1 MDNYW
6 DKNRFSSYFLTMA
19 NLEAQQLYNK
29 ANEVSLIHLRDG
41 FTQMAFQDDVRRFID
56 AQLGTIR
63 ASGSED
69 ECQQCLIHL
78 QEEHKNLS
86 IQDQMLRS
94 GQAALHASVQFIK
107 SDKVWH
113 YVINGVGIVLGSLQV
128 IAGIG
133 VIESSLATGMVFGA
147 GFGALLVAH
156 GANSVQESALNLYH
170 GVDDSQGF
178 MKNAY
183 IAGAGFLGFDQK
195 TGELAYSI
203 MDLGLSA
210 YGMGRLIVKPE
221 SWRLFRHLPTDYVRG
236 IKEMSR
242 FDLGVEVYNDSMTI
256 KSLLES
262 ENTNKNQ

>member
-6 DKNRFSSYFLTMA
+6 NKKRFSSYFLTMA
-19 NLEAQQLYNK
+19 NLEAQQLYSR

-113 YVINGVGIVLGSLQV
+113 WVINGVGIVLSTMQV
-128 IAGIG
+128 VAGLG
-133 VIESSLATGMVFGA
+133 VIVASAATGNVIGI
-147 GFGALLVAH
+147 GFGALLSLH
-156 GANSVQESALNLYH
+156 GFNGVVEGAVNLKT
-170 GVDDSQGF
+170 GNDDAIGPL
-178 MKNAY
+178 KKAY
-183 IAGAGFLGFDQK
+183 IGGAKFLGFDEK
-195 TGELAYSI
+195 VGEMAYTS
-203 MDLGLSA
+203 MDLALSV
-210 YGMGRLIVKPE
+210 YGMARLVMKPQTY
-221 SWRLFRHLPTDYVRG
+221 RLFHYLSTDYVRG
-236 IKEMSR
+236 IRDMSR
-242 FDLGVEVYNDSMTI
+242 FDLGIEIYNDSLSL
-256 KSLLES
+256 KSIYDDMKS
-262 ENTNKNQ
+262 N

>member
-19 NLEAQQLYNK
+19 NLEAQQLYSR
-29 ANEVSLIHLRDG
+29 ATEVSFLHLKDG
-41 FTQMAFQDDVRRFID
+41 FTQMAFQDDVKRFID
-56 AQLGTIR
+56 AQLTTIR
-63 ASGSED
+63 SATSESACQ
-69 ECQQCLIHL
+69 ECLRNL
-78 QEEHKNLS
+78 QEEHRHLS
-86 IQDQMLRS
+86 LQDQMLRS

-113 YVINGVGIVLGSLQV
+113 WVINGVGVILGSLQV
-128 IAGIG
+128 IAGVG
-133 VIESSLATGMVFGA
+133 VIEASLATGMVFGA

-156 GANSVQESALNLYH
+156 GANSIQESALNLYH
-170 GVDDSQGF
+170 GVDNSQGF
-178 MKNAY
+178 MKKTY
-183 IAGAGFLGFDQK
+183 ISGAEFLGFDQR

-242 FDLGVEVYNDSMTI
+242 FDLGVEIYNDSMTI
-256 KSLLES
+256 KSLVDS
-262 ENTNKNQ
+262 KND

>member
-6 DKNRFSSYFLTMA
+6 ANNRFSSYFLTMA
-19 NLEAQQLYNK
+19 NLEAQQLYCK
-29 ANEVSLIHLRDG
+29 ANEVCLTHLKNG
-41 FTQMAFQDDVRRFID
+41 FTQMAFQDDVKRFID
-56 AQLGTIR
+56 AQLSTIR
-63 ASGSED
+63 SASSEA
-69 ECQQCLIHL
+69 ECQQCITHL

-94 GQAALHASVQFIK
+94 GQAALHASVQFVK
-107 SDKVWH
+107 SDRVWH
-113 YVINGVGIVLGSLQV
+113 WIINGVGVVLGGLQV
-128 IAGIG
+128 IAGVS
-133 VIESSLATGMVFGA
+133 VIEASLATGMVFGA

-156 GANSVQESALNLYH
+156 GANSIQESALNLYY
-170 GVDDSQGF
+170 GVDNTQGF
-178 MKNAY
+178 VKKTY
-183 IAGAGFLGFDQK
+183 IAGAEFLGFDQK

-210 YGMGRLIVKPE
+210 YGMGRLIIKPD

-256 KSLLES
+256 KSIADGD
-262 ENTNKNQ
+262 ND